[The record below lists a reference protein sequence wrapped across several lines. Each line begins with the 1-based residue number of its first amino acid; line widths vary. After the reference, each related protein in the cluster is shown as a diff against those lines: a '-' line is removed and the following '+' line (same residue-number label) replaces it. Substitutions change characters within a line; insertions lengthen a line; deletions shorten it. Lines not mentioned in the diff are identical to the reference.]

1 MLDFLDTMTQ
11 PTPNTPVDDVRIGRV
26 KATIWR
32 NETEDGKPHYNVVF
46 ARGRGRSHADAPS
59 GGARP
64 HVCGRGLRRDCA
76 RVDRPRCGS
85 GARRPWLS
93 MTGATRESSA
103 ARSTASRVTLSSSA
117 STATAIWRI
126 GLGRS
131 PTFAKHC
138 GFPEGP
144 GRRRRPDL
152 DRAPRPSTIATRTTA
167 TTARAEVNI
176 ITHYATLAGESPRF
190 GGPFAMSTLPDQHLQ
205 RSGAQAKVRYVFQP
219 EAKVASSPGRETP
232 HLTQSSPR
240 TRSAA
245 HRGLGIHVPLRL
257 DTRVSRAPRQPVAFY
272 SDKAHLSGR
281 RASSITV
288 PTIRQKIDIS
298 PPGHFDT
305 CRRQRLPADVPGRL

>member
-1 MLDFLDTMTQ
+1 MTQ

-46 ARGRGRSHADAPS
+46 ARGRGRSHADAPN

-93 MTGATRESSA
+93 TTGATRESSA

-152 DRAPRPSTIATRTTA
+152 DRAPRPSTIATRTTS
-167 TTARAEVNI
+167 TTARAEVNVTL
-176 ITHYATLAGESPRF
+176 ITRPWQAKVPGLADPSP
-190 GGPFAMSTLPDQHLQ
+190 LPDQHLQ

-240 TRSAA
+240 TRSPASRPFRQSA
-245 HRGLGIHVPLRL
+245 KRL
-257 DTRVSRAPRQPVAFY
+257 T
-272 SDKAHLSGR
+272 LR
-281 RASSITV
+281 RALGCPSRPFANTRPSLTSCRSRGTV
-288 PTIRQKIDIS
+288 RP
-298 PPGHFDT
+298 
-305 CRRQRLPADVPGRL
+305 